1 MSMSAL
7 PTWSARSEQDA
18 FSAGA
23 GASEPQSDARAR
35 NGSNPWLTLF
45 PLGAAAVT
53 AAVLLRRPAVRKA
66 CTDVVRD
73 PEVREVCKDAGERAY
88 RVIAASWR
96 RHGGPAGL
104 ADTFLR

>member
-7 PTWSARSEQDA
+7 PTWSDRSEQETPLSDP
-18 FSAGA
+18 GA
-23 GASEPQSDARAR
+23 TEARTR
-35 NGSNPWLTLF
+35 TGSSPWLLLA
-45 PLGAAAVT
+45 PLGAAALS
-53 AAVLLRRPAVRKA
+53 AAVLLRKPAVRKA
-66 CTDVVRD
+66 VGEVARD

-96 RHGGPAGL
+96 RNGGPAGL